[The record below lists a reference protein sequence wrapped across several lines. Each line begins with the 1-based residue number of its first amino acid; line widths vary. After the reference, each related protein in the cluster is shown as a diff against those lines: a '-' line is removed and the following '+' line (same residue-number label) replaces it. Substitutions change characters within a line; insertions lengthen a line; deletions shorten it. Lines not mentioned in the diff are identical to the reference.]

1 MTPLNK
7 VFMLP
12 ADARLNQQTMRAILA
27 SGHSRIPVYTR
38 GDRCVCVCLGGLGL
52 NARVAHS
59 ALAAGLTPGGNTG
72 VTNTLTCVINNMSFN
87 NTGHPSLASS
97 W

>member
-38 GDRCVCVCLGGLGL
+38 GDR
-52 NARVAHS
+52 
-59 ALAAGLTPGGNTG
+59 
-72 VTNTLTCVINNMSFN
+72 
-87 NTGHPSLASS
+87 
-97 W
+97 

>member
-1 MTPLNK
+1 MLALSCKQGTRMRLEAVRCSHTRLAAPHRSMTHLNK

-38 GDRCVCVCLGGLGL
+38 GDR
-52 NARVAHS
+52 
-59 ALAAGLTPGGNTG
+59 
-72 VTNTLTCVINNMSFN
+72 
-87 NTGHPSLASS
+87 
-97 W
+97 

>member
-1 MTPLNK
+1 MTHLNK

-38 GDRCVCVCLGGLGL
+38 GDR
-52 NARVAHS
+52 
-59 ALAAGLTPGGNTG
+59 
-72 VTNTLTCVINNMSFN
+72 
-87 NTGHPSLASS
+87 
-97 W
+97 